1 MYDTGESVVNA
12 ITALVIAEPAAAAE
26 AEEAVE
32 LAHGKT
38 IARIGW
44 NDVAD
49 LGPQS
54 HRPILMVEA
63 AGVPTA
69 TLAAALPRIAE
80 TVTLLELHAIVALDE
95 TQIDQV
101 AAELLGERIQ
111 LLCTPTI
118 AERVAALAVA
128 AEMAGRVVLHDRF
141 SEGEAARLAK
151 LNEEVA
157 RIAEVLARLSRRDED
172 RTPFGSVADRRP
184 TFDVGPIVDPEPV
197 DPQVIRQAI
206 RARRLRDK
214 HFGAGLFEDPAWD
227 MLLDLF
233 AAHLERAEV
242 SVSSLCIAAAVAP
255 TTALRWIGRMT
266 DAGLFERQPDPF
278 DRRRAFM
285 ALSKTALEQ
294 MRAYV
299 SAMRAQGLPIA

>member
-1 MYDTGESVVNA
+1 MA
-12 ITALVIAEPAAAAE
+12 FVIAEPAMSAE
-26 AEEAVE
+26 AEQAIGLVDGRA
-32 LAHGKT
+32 L
-38 IARIGW
+38 ARIAW
-44 NDVAD
+44 SDVD
-49 LGPQS
+49 DDFGPRS
-54 HRPILMVEA
+54 HRPVVMVETV
-63 AGVPTA
+63 GVAPA
-69 TLAAALPRIAE
+69 TLAAALPRIARA
-80 TVTLLELHAIVALDE
+80 VARLELHAIVALDE

-101 AAELLGERIQ
+101 AAELLGERVQ

-118 AERVAALAVA
+118 ADRVAALALA
-128 AEMAGRVVLHDRF
+128 AEMSGRTALPDRL

-157 RIAEVLARLSRRDED
+157 RIAEMLARLSRGDEND
-172 RTPFGSVADRRP
+172 MRAGSVADRRP
-184 TFDVGPIVDPEPV
+184 TFDAGPAVGVEPI
-197 DPQVIRQAI
+197 DPQTIRQAI
-206 RARRLRDK
+206 RARRSRDK

-285 ALSKTALEQ
+285 ALSKTALEA

-299 SAMRAQGLPIA
+299 STMRAQGLPIA